1 MRLPH
6 EESRR
11 QSYDGP
17 AIFSF
22 GFRPFFLG
30 GSIFTACAIVIWI
43 AAYAFAEPLIG
54 GRPAL
59 DWHIHE
65 MLFGFFAAVAAGFL
79 LTAIPNWT
87 GRLPV
92 RGASLAVL
100 FGLWLL
106 GRVAMVVPLPW
117 PWLVAVVDC
126 SFLVAFAGLV
136 WREILAGKNTRNLP
150 VSLMVTALAA
160 ANIAFHVFANDPAA
174 LQMVQRAALAVPAL
188 LIVLIGGRIVPSF
201 TRNWLVQQG
210 ETALPAPAG
219 RFDRFALVLAA
230 VAFAAWMVLP
240 FEMITGFLLLGAGLV
255 HVLRLWRWR
264 GWRTGTE
271 ALVWILHVGYG
282 WLTVAMALLGLS
294 ILLPQAIPASAAI
307 HALTAGAMGVMI
319 LAVMTRATLGH
330 TGKSRKA
337 DRWTMVIYGLVITAA
352 LLRVASGFAPFAL
365 YLPLLI
371 GAGTLWAT
379 SFALFAMRY
388 GPLLALPRAAD

>member
-11 QSYDGP
+11 QTYDGP

-30 GSIFTACAIVIWI
+30 GSIFTACAIVVWI
-43 AAYAFAEPLIG
+43 AAYTFAEPLIG

-92 RGASLAVL
+92 RGTSLAVL
-100 FGLWLL
+100 FSLWLL
-106 GRVAMVVPLPW
+106 GRVVMVVPLPW
-117 PWLVAVVDC
+117 PGLAAVVDC

-188 LIVLIGGRIVPSF
+188 LIALIGGRIVPSF

-210 ETALPAPAG
+210 ETALPVPAG

-240 FEMITGFLLLGAGLV
+240 FDMITGFLLLSAGVV

-264 GWRTGTE
+264 GWRTGAE

-282 WLTVAMALLGLS
+282 WLALAMAFLGLS

-330 TGKSRKA
+330 TGKSRNA

-379 SFALFAMRY
+379 SFALFALRY